1 MPTLQAATLQ
11 PSPPGL
17 LVFGPPFRYLVELP
31 IELYLRELF
40 DLDLDDEEQLR
51 DFSAQYGLLAT
62 PGLGEITPRYR
73 EADGTA
79 LRRGPRNEEQLR
91 KLWAEMSLP
100 AGLRRGEFD
109 NREYLLVNEFR
120 LHVCLLR
127 DLVRIFRAHKD
138 EISFDEAWQ
147 SWESEEFLVSLAG
160 PGEARAVDMR
170 RFLATHL
177 SHALRPFHLLVSTR
191 SEEYSLEERKHFR
204 SDWDFS
210 PFAAMCLQL
219 ANHVAENAAYHVCR
233 NETCGHLFVRQRGRA
248 TAGQYRTKNVL
259 YCSPTCGRAQAQR
272 KLRRLRRDS
281 QGGPGAVGS

>member
-1 MPTLQAATLQ
+1 M
-11 PSPPGL
+11 
-17 LVFGPPFRYLVELP
+17 
-31 IELYLRELF
+31 
-40 DLDLDDEEQLR
+40 D
-51 DFSAQYGLLAT
+51 
-62 PGLGEITPRYR
+62 
-73 EADGTA
+73 
-79 LRRGPRNEEQLR
+79 
-91 KLWAEMSLP
+91 
-100 AGLRRGEFD
+100 
-109 NREYLLVNEFR
+109 EFR
-120 LHVCLLR
+120 LHVVFC
-127 DLVRIFRAHKD
+127 VIWCRIFRAHKD

-147 SWESEEFLVSLAG
+147 SWESQEFVVSLAG

-170 RFLATHL
+170 RFLAAHL

-210 PFAAMCLQL
+210 PFAAMLPAACQSL
-219 ANHVAENAAYHVCR
+219 AENAAYHVCR

-259 YCSPTCGRAQAQR
+259 YCSPACGRAQAQR